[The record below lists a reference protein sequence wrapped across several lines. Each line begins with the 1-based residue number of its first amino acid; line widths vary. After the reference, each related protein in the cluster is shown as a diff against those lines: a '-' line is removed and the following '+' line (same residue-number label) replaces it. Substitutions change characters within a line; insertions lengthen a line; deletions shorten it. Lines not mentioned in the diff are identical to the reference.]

1 MSFAIFPATF
11 ENVPL
16 PNGAILRA
24 KKKGETAMKTRIRKS
39 SLVIL
44 ITGAAAATFLI
55 VSNQLAHRGEEQ
67 GDIARG
73 KSIAEQTC
81 LRCHM
86 EFAGD
91 PYPDPE
97 ITTAPPLASFGQRW
111 PIENLEEALAE
122 GITVSHDQLTMPE
135 FTFTPETIADLLA
148 YMDDLSQR
156 ADARPAN

>member
-1 MSFAIFPATF
+1 
-11 ENVPL
+11 
-16 PNGAILRA
+16 
-24 KKKGETAMKTRIRKS
+24 MKTRIRKS

-73 KSIAEQTC
+73 KAIAEQTC

>member
-1 MSFAIFPATF
+1 
-11 ENVPL
+11 
-16 PNGAILRA
+16 
-24 KKKGETAMKTRIRKS
+24 MKIKTRKS

-44 ITGAAAATFLI
+44 IAVAVVATAAAIFLF
-55 VSNQLAHRGEEQ
+55 VANRLAHQGEEH
-67 GDIARG
+67 GNITRG
-73 KSIAEQTC
+73 KAIAEQTC

-91 PYPDPE
+91 PYPDPA

-148 YMDDLSQR
+148 YLDDLSQR

>member
-1 MSFAIFPATF
+1 
-11 ENVPL
+11 
-16 PNGAILRA
+16 
-24 KKKGETAMKTRIRKS
+24 MKIKTRKS

-44 ITGAAAATFLI
+44 ITGAAAATAAFLLI
-55 VSNQLAHRGEEQ
+55 GNQLDHRGEER

-73 KSIAEQTC
+73 KAIAEQAC

-91 PYPDPE
+91 PYPDPA